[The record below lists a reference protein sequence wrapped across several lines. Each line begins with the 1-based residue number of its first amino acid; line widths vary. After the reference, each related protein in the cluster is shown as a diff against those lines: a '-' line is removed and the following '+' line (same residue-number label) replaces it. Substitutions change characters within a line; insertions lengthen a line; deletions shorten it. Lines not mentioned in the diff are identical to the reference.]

1 MARVAA
7 RVTDKRVLKLIRAF
21 LKSGVMEDGLGVVAP
36 GPGQSPIGYFKGTT
50 VPVSPVGYTWFDA
63 MASYLSFL

>member
-21 LKSGVMEDGLGVVAP
+21 LKAGVMEDGLVSARWTR
-36 GPGQSPIGYFKGTT
+36 GPRKAARSRP
-50 VPVSPVGYTWFDA
+50 S
-63 MASYLSFL
+63 

>member
-21 LKSGVMEDGLGVVAP
+21 LKAGVMEDGLVSSVDEGTHRV
-36 GPGQSPIGYFKGTT
+36 IGCLQG
-50 VPVSPVGYTWFDA
+50 
-63 MASYLSFL
+63 ASMMEIGLKFHWQM